1 MSLEISTNNK
11 LQKWIEFMNNNK
23 QVSYKNLRWFLG
35 SNLTFHH
42 RWHAIHK
49 TNIFLLASDILHM
62 LSIYVSILCDIW
74 IAVHIIGCFS
84 NIHDFD
90 YFYSDSL
97 LHVIAKGT
105 YSASSKLRNKSNCMN
120 MILSMHFTSKR
131 VWYHFESL
139 FLNKVFYNSTYQM
152 HKFFNKCLLCNKILV
167 PSFDERQESRKEFYY
182 LLFQIKCNK
191 ALNYLI
197 WDKTQIICLRGFII
211 FWLRTFKY
219 NCIWEYKD

>member
-1 MSLEISTNNK
+1 MISIICTAILYFTWSQKEHILQAQNFATNLIVWIWFYQCIL
-11 LQKWIEFMNNNK
+11 LQNGFDIIYFAYQHN
-23 QVSYKNLRWFLG
+23 
-35 SNLTFHH
+35 
-42 RWHAIHK
+42 K
-49 TNIFLLASDILHM
+49 TNLDEQLQ
-62 LSIYVSILCDIW
+62 
-74 IAVHIIGCFS
+74 FS
-84 NIHDFD
+84 
-90 YFYSDSL
+90 
-97 LHVIAKGT
+97 
-105 YSASSKLRNKSNCMN
+105 
-120 MILSMHFTSKR
+120 
-131 VWYHFESL
+131 